1 MTAGAELYGSASV
14 EIKWLEDFLALANT
28 LNFSKAA
35 DERHVTQSAFSRRI
49 RQLEAWLG
57 ATLVDRATYPS
68 RLTEAGAKFVPV
80 AQATLKQLYQTRR
93 DLRLEEGSDA
103 RTITLTALHTLSFTF
118 FPQWMTP
125 INARVGPL
133 FSRLRPDSGSMEE
146 NLNSLV
152 DGECDFL
159 LTYAHTQV
167 PHLLDPQAFEHRVLG
182 HERILPVSA
191 ANKTGAPKHLL
202 EGGAKPFPHLS
213 YEKSSFFGQLLNE
226 LISPNLPPAQRVHE
240 GSMSVGLKAMAEA
253 GWGIAWVPESLM
265 TDELAS
271 GSLVR
276 AAEPRWDVSVE
287 IRLYRARENRR
298 AIVGRVWQSLEAI
311 A

>member
-1 MTAGAELYGSASV
+1 MPV
-14 EIKWLEDFLALANT
+14 EIKWLEDFLALAST

-68 RLTEAGAKFVPV
+68 RLTEAGSKFVPV
-80 AQATLKQLYQTRR
+80 AQETLKQLYQARR
-93 DLRLEEGSDA
+93 NLQQEEGSDA
-103 RTITLTALHTLSFTF
+103 RTIKLTALHTLSFTF
-118 FPQWMTP
+118 FPAWMTRV
-125 INARVGPL
+125 NARSGPL

-182 HERILPVSA
+182 HERIIPVSA
-191 ANKTGAPKHLL
+191 ANEAGEPLHRL
-202 EGGAKPFPHLS
+202 EGGTKPFPHLS
-213 YEKSSFFGQLLNE
+213 YEKSSFFGQLLDD
-226 LISPNLPPAQRVHE
+226 LIGRELPPAQRVHE
-240 GSMSVGLKAMAEA
+240 GSMSVGLKAMAES

-265 TDELAS
+265 TDELAN

-276 AAEPRWDVSVE
+276 AADPHWDVSVE
-287 IRLYRARENRR
+287 IRLYRAKENRR
-298 AIVGRVWQSLEAI
+298 PIVGRVWQGLEAGS
-311 A
+311 

>member
-1 MTAGAELYGSASV
+1 M

-57 ATLVDRATYPS
+57 TTLVDRATYPS

-80 AQATLKQLYQTRR
+80 AQATLKQLYQSRR
-93 DLRLEEGSDA
+93 DLQEEEGADA
-103 RTITLTALHTLSFTF
+103 RTIRLTALHTLSFTF
-118 FPQWMTP
+118 FPGWITRV
-125 INARVGPL
+125 NAKAGPL
-133 FSRLRPDSGSMEE
+133 FSRLRPDSGSMDET
-146 NLNSLV
+146 LDSLV

-167 PHLLDPQAFEHRVLG
+167 PHLLDPRAFEHRVLG
-182 HERILPVSA
+182 HERIVPVTA
-191 ANKTGAPKHLL
+191 ADETGAPLHQL

-213 YEKSSFFGQLLNE
+213 YEKSSFFGLLLHE
-226 LISPNLPPAQRVHE
+226 LIASDLPPSQRVHE
-240 GSMSVGLKAMAEA
+240 GSMSVGLRAMAEA

-265 TDELAS
+265 TAELEK
-271 GSLVR
+271 GSLAR
-276 AAEPRWDVSVE
+276 AADPRWDVSVE

-298 AIVGRVWQSLEAI
+298 PVVGRVWQSLDA